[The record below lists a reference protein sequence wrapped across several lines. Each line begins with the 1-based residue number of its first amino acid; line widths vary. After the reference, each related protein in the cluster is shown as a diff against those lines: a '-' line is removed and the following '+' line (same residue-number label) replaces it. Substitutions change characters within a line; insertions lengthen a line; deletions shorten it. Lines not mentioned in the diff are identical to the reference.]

1 MDTTEDA
8 AEDTRRTF
16 QKTPLRPH
24 REAQRRH
31 SGGHR
36 GVPEESGQAVEETTE
51 DTLQDTLEDTPED
64 THLRTHRRTLWSSP
78 KCILVED
85 KPEGTTQ
92 KTA

>member
-16 QKTPLRPH
+16 QRTPLRPH

-36 GVPEESGQAVEETTE
+36 WVPEESGQAVEETKE
-51 DTLQDTLEDTPED
+51 DNPKDTPKD
-64 THLRTHRRTLWSSP
+64 
-78 KCILVED
+78 IL
-85 KPEGTTQ
+85 K
-92 KTA
+92 